1 MNSERFIQCIT
12 HPLDIDASATAELE
26 KLLEQ
31 FPYFQTAHLLFVRG
45 LKNNKS
51 IRFNDQLKIAAT
63 YAGNRTKLFE
73 LLHCEEHIHV
83 EPIEIIQTIHPQ
95 AAIVDEVTNVCIDD
109 TISTEQPESIVD
121 TTLIH
126 SDDHQIKTPED
137 SPKQE
142 TFEAQPYYSN
152 RSYTEHVDSEIS
164 TDKPEEPIVID
175 KKEISIQN
183 IEFRSVDD
191 IELDDDVYQMRPHD
205 TEGIDDSVSHAQET
219 KVETE
224 PTPEVEHI
232 QQETEV
238 LNQPSIEIPQNKEI
252 KSISSEPILNS
263 EQNNEEKPQELS
275 LADIILQRIQKIKEQ
290 EAQTDKTTNIDR
302 ELFSIHDITET
313 SEIPITQT
321 EIVNSP
327 ESSDY
332 QKSVTENTTQIDSEA
347 EHTTTTTTNESD
359 LLSFSFTQTEEK
371 SIETPEPQAISEL
384 EKHYAGT
391 AEIWFKDAEL
401 EFETFDQNNLIDK
414 FLAREH
420 SLKPDLT
427 KVPEKQEDIS
437 QKSVKEGEY
446 LSETLAKIY
455 IQQKNFDKAIQIY
468 KKLSLK
474 YPQKS
479 IYFANQISELEKKL
493 KE

>member
-1 MNSERFIQCIT
+1 
-12 HPLDIDASATAELE
+12 
-26 KLLEQ
+26 
-31 FPYFQTAHLLFVRG
+31 
-45 LKNNKS
+45 
-51 IRFNDQLKIAAT
+51 
-63 YAGNRTKLFE
+63 
-73 LLHCEEHIHV
+73 
-83 EPIEIIQTIHPQ
+83 
-95 AAIVDEVTNVCIDD
+95 
-109 TISTEQPESIVD
+109 
-121 TTLIH
+121 
-126 SDDHQIKTPED
+126 
-137 SPKQE
+137 
-142 TFEAQPYYSN
+142 
-152 RSYTEHVDSEIS
+152 
-164 TDKPEEPIVID
+164 
-175 KKEISIQN
+175 
-183 IEFRSVDD
+183 
-191 IELDDDVYQMRPHD
+191 
-205 TEGIDDSVSHAQET
+205 
-219 KVETE
+219 
-224 PTPEVEHI
+224 
-232 QQETEV
+232 V

-252 KSISSEPILNS
+252 QSISSEPILNS

-327 ESSDY
+327 ENTDY
-332 QKSVTENTTQIDSEA
+332 QKSVILDTTPIDSES
-347 EHTTTTTTNESD
+347 EHTATTNESD
-359 LLSFSFTQTEEK
+359 LLSFSFTQTEEQP
-371 SIETPEPQAISEL
+371 IETPEPQAIPEL